1 MGNQIS
7 LILFSWLPFLN
18 VYLMQIIFKAEK
30 EELAESKDTMAKSLN
45 ETILEL
51 EKSLEEEFEAKV
63 AMQMELKGVQ
73 EKFDVLNDE
82 KCKESDRLR
91 SEAQDAQ
98 RNSEALLK
106 EIEQIKIEKDGQV
119 QAVVIMKNEYE
130 QIVQVKY

>member
-1 MGNQIS
+1 
-7 LILFSWLPFLN
+7 
-18 VYLMQIIFKAEK
+18 MQIIFKAEK

-119 QAVVIMKNEYE
+119 QAVVIMKK
-130 QIVQVKY
+130 VM